1 MMWHIQLVFSW
12 CFPVIQQLMR
22 KQMIRDRKAEED
34 AKIIKPWR
42 LWPVLELKMVM
53 SQENTS
59 RGTVH
64 NKLICSRCIQGSNF
78 FSQYFHTPAR
88 VKSLSFTTWYELFSS
103 VGQTVIWRNRLS
115 SEEMQWTIL
124 KWLYT
129 KPCSLQHITSGN
141 QKVPKSCGYLS
152 IKSPI
157 GTILPQD
164 MTLKQ
169 W

>member
-1 MMWHIQLVFSW
+1 MLPGDSAIN
-12 CFPVIQQLMR
+12 
-22 KQMIRDRKAEED
+22 KGTMIRGRKAEED
-34 AKIIKPWR
+34 AKIVKPWR
-42 LWPVLELKMVM
+42 IWLVLELKMVM
-53 SQENTS
+53 SQENIS
-59 RGTVH
+59 QGTVY
-64 NKLICSRCIQGSNF
+64 NKLICSGCIQGSNF
-78 FSQYFHTPAR
+78 FSQYFHTPAS
-88 VKSLSFTTWYELFSS
+88 VKSLSFTTCYELFSS
-103 VGQTVIWRNRLS
+103 VHQTVIWRNSQFWGDAVNNR
-115 SEEMQWTIL
+115 
-124 KWLYT
+124 KKFYT